1 MDINDIFKLLNG
13 LGDEEISKNTKQFT
27 EILNGLGQ
35 KEKMHYLAY
44 IMATIKNPTDK
55 DGPLG
60 FLLLDLFKKVNSLE
74 NDLQKINLKYMK
86 LKKEIGSKDE

>member
-1 MDINDIFKLLNG
+1 MVMNINDIFKLLNG
-13 LGDEEISKNTKQFT
+13 LGDEEISKNNKQFT

-35 KEKMHYLAY
+35 KERIHFISYMV
-44 IMATIKNPTDK
+44 ATIKDSSDK

-74 NDLQKINLKYMK
+74 NDLQKINLKYMN
-86 LKKEIGSKDE
+86 LKKDIENK